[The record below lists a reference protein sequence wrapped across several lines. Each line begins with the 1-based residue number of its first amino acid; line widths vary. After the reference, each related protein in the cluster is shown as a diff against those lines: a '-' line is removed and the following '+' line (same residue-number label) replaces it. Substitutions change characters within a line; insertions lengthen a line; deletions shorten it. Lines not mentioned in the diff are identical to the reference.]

1 MTTNG
6 KFIVG
11 DEMVISDPC
20 YNFPPNEKVGPHRV
34 PVLHGSWR
42 FNIGREDG
50 RVKKV
55 YLTHVDNSFKDLKSE
70 KFECG
75 VDSGQLGFFCS
86 SVYPQGETGEYGDLT
101 SFYGRVCE
109 DTINGIFL
117 VENGKGLCTNSGYG
131 DGLYT
136 VFGSKR
142 EDGKFV
148 SFEVDFMYDGD
159 DTNE

>member
-1 MTTNG
+1 MTDG

-20 YNFPPNEKVGPHRV
+20 YNFPTNERVGPHRV
-34 PVLHGSWR
+34 PVLRGNWR
-42 FNIGREDG
+42 FKIKYEDG
-50 RVKKV
+50 RVKSV
-55 YLTHVDNSFKDLKSE
+55 SLTHTEVSLEDLAASK

-86 SVYPQGETGEYGDLT
+86 SVYPNGETGEYGDLS

-136 VFGSKR
+136 VTGEKR
-142 EDGKFV
+142 KDGKFV
-148 SFEVDFMYDGD
+148 LFEVDFMED
-159 DTNE
+159 DDDID